1 MSVSQVCHKFFS
13 QSLNSIHQYRKN
25 ALLDMTVALTRGA
38 SLSLTSI
45 GRYLPGPARV
55 KHKIKR
61 VDRHLNSDLM
71 FSDIPSVYQ
80 QLVSRLTHSL
90 SVCVIVVDWSGYPSS
105 ELSVLRASLLCDG
118 RAIPLMSKVISSR
131 YQNNSAVQNA
141 FLDQMAV
148 AIGKDKQVI
157 IVTDAGFRSSW
168 FHHIRS
174 LGWDFVGRV
183 RGSLYFQ
190 VVGNEEWQMARD
202 IASSTTARYLGF
214 GRLARN
220 ASRDCPGHF
229 YTVHK
234 RATGRKSRQHY
245 PKTDR
250 MYRKNAREP
259 WLLFTSLMEY
269 KPREIVKIY
278 SRRMQIEQ
286 NFRDEKSER
295 YGLGLRASK
304 SRGEKRLSVLC
315 LVAVLYSIIIWL
327 TGYYLESKGINRWF
341 QANSEKSRRVLSYLT
356 LSENVIQQSPGL
368 LSGMNPDRVYADMAR
383 TYRNII
389 MVY

>member
-1 MSVSQVCHKFFS
+1 MPASQVCHKFFS
-13 QSLNSIHQYRKN
+13 QSLNSLHQYRKN

-71 FSDIPSVYQ
+71 FSDVPAVYQ
-80 QLVSRLTHSL
+80 KLVSRLTSSL
-90 SVCVIVVDWSGYPSS
+90 SLCVIAVDWSGYPSS

-118 RAIPLMSKVISSR
+118 RAIPLMSKVISSQ
-131 YQNNSAVQNA
+131 YQNNATVQND
-141 FLDQMAV
+141 FLDQMAA

-157 IVTDAGFRSSW
+157 VVTDAGFRSSW

-174 LGWDFVGRV
+174 LGWHFVGRV
-183 RGSLYFQ
+183 RGRLYFQ
-190 VVGNEEWQMARD
+190 IIGDEEWKMARD
-202 IASSTTARYLGF
+202 ITSRAKSYYLGF

-220 ASRDCPGHF
+220 ASRDCLGHF

-234 RATGRKSRQHY
+234 RATGRKGNQCF
-245 PKTDR
+245 PKTDK
-250 MYRKNAREP
+250 MYRKSAREP
-259 WLLFTSLMEY
+259 WLLFTSLMGY

-304 SRGEKRLSVLC
+304 SRGEKRISVLC
-315 LVAVLYSIIIWL
+315 LIATLYSIIMWL
-327 TGYYLESKGINRWF
+327 TGYYLERKGINRWF

-356 LSENVIQQSPGL
+356 LSENVIRQSPRI
-368 LSGMNPDRVYADMAR
+368 LSGMNPDRVYDDMAR
-383 TYRNII
+383 AYRNII

>member
-1 MSVSQVCHKFFS
+1 
-13 QSLNSIHQYRKN
+13 
-25 ALLDMTVALTRGA
+25 MTVALTRGA

-71 FSDIPSVYQ
+71 FSDVPAVYQ
-80 QLVSRLTHSL
+80 KLVSRLTSSL
-90 SVCVIVVDWSGYPSS
+90 SLCVIAVDWSGYPSS

-118 RAIPLMSKVISSR
+118 RAIPLMSKVISSQ
-131 YQNNSAVQNA
+131 YQNNATVQND
-141 FLDQMAV
+141 FLDQMAA

-157 IVTDAGFRSSW
+157 VVTDAGFRSSW

-174 LGWDFVGRV
+174 LGWHFVGRV
-183 RGSLYFQ
+183 RGRLYFQ
-190 VVGNEEWQMARD
+190 IIGDEEWKMARD
-202 IASSTTARYLGF
+202 ITSRAKSCYLGF

-220 ASRDCPGHF
+220 ASRDCLGHF

-234 RATGRKSRQHY
+234 RATGRKGNQCF
-245 PKTDR
+245 PKTDK
-250 MYRKNAREP
+250 MYRKSAREP
-259 WLLFTSLMEY
+259 WLLFTSLMGY

-304 SRGEKRLSVLC
+304 SRGEKRISVLC
-315 LVAVLYSIIIWL
+315 LIATLYSIIMWL

-356 LSENVIQQSPGL
+356 LSENVIRQSPRI
-368 LSGMNPDRVYADMAR
+368 LSGMNPDRVYDDMAR
-383 TYRNII
+383 AYRNII

>member
-1 MSVSQVCHKFFS
+1 
-13 QSLNSIHQYRKN
+13 
-25 ALLDMTVALTRGA
+25 
-38 SLSLTSI
+38 
-45 GRYLPGPARV
+45 
-55 KHKIKR
+55 
-61 VDRHLNSDLM
+61 
-71 FSDIPSVYQ
+71 
-80 QLVSRLTHSL
+80 
-90 SVCVIVVDWSGYPSS
+90 
-105 ELSVLRASLLCDG
+105 LSVLRASLLCDG

-141 FLDQMAV
+141 FLDQMAA

-190 VVGNEEWQMARD
+190 VVGDKEWQMARD

-234 RATGRKSRQHY
+234 RATGRKGSQHY

-304 SRGEKRLSVLC
+304 SRGEKRISVLC

-356 LSENVIQQSPGL
+356 LSENVIRQSPGL

-383 TYRNII
+383 AYRNII

>member
-1 MSVSQVCHKFFS
+1 MPASQVCHKFFS

-90 SVCVIVVDWSGYPSS
+90 SVCVIAVDWSGYPSS

-118 RAIPLMSKVISSR
+118 RAIPLMSTVISSR

-141 FLDQMAV
+141 FLDQMAA

-202 IASSTTARYLGF
+202 IASTTTARYLGF

-234 RATGRKSRQHY
+234 RATGRKSSQHY
-245 PKTDR
+245 PGTDR
-250 MYRKNAREP
+250 MYRKSAREP
-259 WLLFTSLMEY
+259 WLLFTSLMGY

-286 NFRDEKSER
+286 NFRDEKNER

-304 SRGEKRLSVLC
+304 SRGEKRISVLC
-315 LVAVLYSIIIWL
+315 LVATLYSIIMWL
-327 TGYYLESKGINRWF
+327 TGYFIESKGINRWF
-341 QANSEKSRRVLSYLT
+341 QASSEKSRRVLSYLT
-356 LSENVIQQSPGL
+356 LSENVMRQSPGL

-383 TYRNII
+383 AYRNII

>member
-1 MSVSQVCHKFFS
+1 MPVSQVCHKFFS
-13 QSLNSIHQYRKN
+13 QSLNSIHQYRKK

-45 GRYLPGPARV
+45 GRHLPGPARV

-90 SVCVIVVDWSGYPSS
+90 SVCLIAVDWSGYPSS

-202 IASSTTARYLGF
+202 ITSSTTARYLGF

-220 ASRDCPGHF
+220 ASRDCRGHF

-234 RATGRKSRQHY
+234 RATGRKSSQRY
-245 PKTDR
+245 PRTDR

-295 YGLGLRASK
+295 YGLGLRVSK

-356 LSENVIQQSPGL
+356 LSENVIRQSPWL
-368 LSGMNPDRVYADMAR
+368 LSGMNPDRVYADIAR
-383 TYRNII
+383 AYQNII

>member
-1 MSVSQVCHKFFS
+1 MPASQVCHKFFS
-13 QSLNSIHQYRKN
+13 QSLNSLHQYRKN

-45 GRYLPGPARV
+45 GQYLPGSARV

-61 VDRHLNSDLM
+61 VDRHLSSERM
-71 FSDIPSVYQ
+71 FGDIPSVYQ
-80 QLVSRLTHSL
+80 RLISRLTRPLSL
-90 SVCVIVVDWSGYPSS
+90 CVIAVDWSGYPSS

-131 YQNNSAVQNA
+131 YQNNSTVQNA
-141 FLDQMAV
+141 FLDQMAA

-174 LGWDFVGRV
+174 LGWHFVGRI

-190 VVGNEEWQMARD
+190 IIGNTDWQMARD
-202 IASSTTARYLGF
+202 ITSTATPRYLGF

-220 ASRDCPGHF
+220 ASRDCLGHF

-234 RATGRKSRQHY
+234 RGSGRKSTQRF
-245 PKTDR
+245 PRTDR
-250 MYRKNAREP
+250 MYQKNAREP
-259 WLLFTSLMEY
+259 WLLFTSLLGY
-269 KPREIVKIY
+269 KPREIIKIY

-304 SRGEKRLSVLC
+304 SRGERRISVLC
-315 LVAVLYSIIIWL
+315 LVASLYSIIMWL
-327 TGYYLESKGINRWF
+327 TGYYLEKKGINLWF
-341 QANSEKSRRVLSYLT
+341 QANSVKSRRVLSYLT
-356 LSENVIQQSPGL
+356 LSENAIRQSPGI
-368 LSGMNPDRVYADMAR
+368 LSGMNPDRVYVDMAR
-383 TYRNII
+383 AYQNII

>member
-1 MSVSQVCHKFFS
+1 MPASQVCHKFFS

-90 SVCVIVVDWSGYPSS
+90 SVCVIAVDWSGYPSS

-141 FLDQMAV
+141 FLDQMAA

-190 VVGNEEWQMARD
+190 VVGDEEWQMARD
-202 IASSTTARYLGF
+202 IASSTTARYPGF

-234 RATGRKSRQHY
+234 RATGRKGSQHY

-295 YGLGLRASK
+295 YGLGLRVSK

-356 LSENVIQQSPGL
+356 LSENVIRQSPGL
-368 LSGMNPDRVYADMAR
+368 LSGMNPDRVYADIAR
-383 TYRNII
+383 AYRNII

>member
-1 MSVSQVCHKFFS
+1 MPASQVCHKFFS

-80 QLVSRLTHSL
+80 QPVSRLTHSL
-90 SVCVIVVDWSGYPSS
+90 SVCVIAVDWSGYPSS

-131 YQNNSAVQNA
+131 YQNNSAIQNA
-141 FLDQMAV
+141 FLDQMATAV
-148 AIGKDKQVI
+148 GKDKQVI

-183 RGSLYFQ
+183 RDSLCFQ
-190 VVGNEEWQMARD
+190 VIGDEEWLMARD
-202 IASSTTARYLGF
+202 VASSTTARYPGF

-220 ASRDCPGHF
+220 ASRACPGHF

-234 RATGRKSRQHY
+234 RATGRKSSQHY

-269 KPREIVKIY
+269 KPREIVKLY

-315 LVAVLYSIIIWL
+315 LVAVLYSIILWL

-356 LSENVIQQSPGL
+356 LSENVIRQSPGL

-383 TYRNII
+383 AYRNII

>member
-1 MSVSQVCHKFFS
+1 MPASQVCHKFFS
-13 QSLNSIHQYRKN
+13 QSLNSLHQYRKN

-71 FSDIPSVYQ
+71 FSDVPAVYQ
-80 QLVSRLTHSL
+80 KLVSRLTRSL
-90 SVCVIVVDWSGYPSS
+90 SLCVIAVDWSGYPSS

-118 RAIPLMSKVISSR
+118 RAIPLMSKVISSQ
-131 YQNNSAVQNA
+131 YQNNATVQNE
-141 FLDQMAV
+141 FLDQMAA

-157 IVTDAGFRSSW
+157 VVTDADFRSSW

-174 LGWDFVGRV
+174 LGWHFVGRV

-190 VVGNEEWQMARD
+190 IIGDEEWRMARD
-202 IASSTTARYLGF
+202 ITSGAKSCYLGF

-220 ASRDCPGHF
+220 ASRDCLGHF

-234 RATGRKSRQHY
+234 RSTGRKGNQPF
-245 PKTDR
+245 PKTDK
-250 MYRKNAREP
+250 MYRKSAGEP
-259 WLLFTSLMEY
+259 WLLFTSLMGY

-304 SRGEKRLSVLC
+304 SRGEKRISVLC
-315 LVAVLYSIIIWL
+315 LVATLYSIIMWL

-356 LSENVIQQSPGL
+356 LSENVIRQSPRT
-368 LSGMNPDRVYADMAR
+368 LSGMNPDRVYDEMASS
-383 TYRNII
+383 YRNII
-389 MVY
+389 MMY

>member
-1 MSVSQVCHKFFS
+1 
-13 QSLNSIHQYRKN
+13 
-25 ALLDMTVALTRGA
+25 
-38 SLSLTSI
+38 
-45 GRYLPGPARV
+45 
-55 KHKIKR
+55 
-61 VDRHLNSDLM
+61 
-71 FSDIPSVYQ
+71 
-80 QLVSRLTHSL
+80 
-90 SVCVIVVDWSGYPSS
+90 
-105 ELSVLRASLLCDG
+105 
-118 RAIPLMSKVISSR
+118 
-131 YQNNSAVQNA
+131 
-141 FLDQMAV
+141 
-148 AIGKDKQVI
+148 
-157 IVTDAGFRSSW
+157 
-168 FHHIRS
+168 
-174 LGWDFVGRV
+174 
-183 RGSLYFQ
+183 
-190 VVGNEEWQMARD
+190 MARD

-234 RATGRKSRQHY
+234 RATGRKGSQHY

-304 SRGEKRLSVLC
+304 SRGEKRISVLC

-356 LSENVIQQSPGL
+356 LSENVIRQSPGL

-383 TYRNII
+383 AYRNII

>member
-1 MSVSQVCHKFFS
+1 MPAAQVCHKFFS
-13 QSLNSIHQYRKN
+13 QSLNSLHLYRKK

-45 GRYLPGPARV
+45 GRYLPGKAHV

-61 VDRHLNSDLM
+61 VDRHLSSDLM
-71 FSDIPSVYQ
+71 FSDIPVVYQ
-80 QLVSRLTHSL
+80 QLVSRLTRSL
-90 SVCVIVVDWSGYPSS
+90 SLCVIAVDWSGYPSS

-118 RAIPLMSKVISSR
+118 RAIPLMSKVLTSR

-141 FLDQMAV
+141 FLDQMAA
-148 AIGKDKQVI
+148 AIGRDKQVI
-157 IVTDAGFRSSW
+157 IVTDAGFRSGW

-174 LGWDFVGRV
+174 LGWHFVGRV

-190 VVGNEEWQMARD
+190 TAGDEGWQMARD
-202 IASSTTARYLGF
+202 IASSAKPRYLGF

-220 ASRDCPGHF
+220 ARHECTGHF

-234 RATGRKSRQHY
+234 KAAGRKSRQHF
-245 PKTDR
+245 PNTDR
-250 MYRKNAREP
+250 KYRKNAREP
-259 WLLFTSLMEY
+259 WLLFTSLMGY

-304 SRGEKRLSVLC
+304 SRGEKRISVLC
-315 LVAVLYSIIIWL
+315 LVATLYSIIMWL
-327 TGYYLESKGINRWF
+327 TGYFLESKGINRWF
-341 QANSEKSRRVLSYLT
+341 QANSVKSRRVLSYLT
-356 LSENVIQQSPGL
+356 LSKNAFRQSPGL

-383 TYRNII
+383 AYRNII

>member
-1 MSVSQVCHKFFS
+1 MPVSQVCHKFFS
-13 QSLNSIHQYRKN
+13 QSLNSIHQYRKK

-45 GRYLPGPARV
+45 GRHLPGPARV

-90 SVCVIVVDWSGYPSS
+90 SVCLIAVDWSGYPSS

-174 LGWDFVGRV
+174 LGWDFFGRV

-202 IASSTTARYLGF
+202 ITSSTTARYLGF

-220 ASRDCPGHF
+220 ASRDCRGHF

-234 RATGRKSRQHY
+234 RATGRKSSQRY
-245 PKTDR
+245 PRTDR

-295 YGLGLRASK
+295 YGLGLRVSK

-356 LSENVIQQSPGL
+356 LSENVIRQSPWL
-368 LSGMNPDRVYADMAR
+368 LSGMNPDRVYADIAR
-383 TYRNII
+383 AYQNII

>member
-1 MSVSQVCHKFFS
+1 
-13 QSLNSIHQYRKN
+13 
-25 ALLDMTVALTRGA
+25 MTVALTRGA

-45 GRYLPGPARV
+45 GRFLPGTARV

-61 VDRHLNSDLM
+61 VDRHLNNDLM
-71 FSDIPSVYQ
+71 FKDIPAIYQ

-90 SVCVIVVDWSGYPSS
+90 PFCVIAVDWSGYPSA
-105 ELSVLRASLLCDG
+105 ELSVLRASLLCDS

-131 YQNNSAVQNA
+131 FQNNSTVQND
-141 FLDQMAV
+141 FLEQMAA
-148 AIGKDKQVI
+148 AIGNDKQVI
-157 IVTDAGFRSSW
+157 IVTDGGFRSSW

-174 LGWDFVGRV
+174 LGWHFVGRV

-190 VVGNEEWQMARD
+190 ITGGEEWQMARD
-202 IASSTTARYLGF
+202 IASTTKPTYLGF

-220 ASRDCPGHF
+220 TSRDCLGHF

-234 RATGRKSRQHY
+234 RATGRKGNQRY
-245 PKTDR
+245 PKTNK
-250 MYRKNAREP
+250 MYRKNAQEP
-259 WLLFTSLMEY
+259 WLIFTRLMGY
-269 KPREIVKIY
+269 KPREIIKVY

-304 SRGEKRLSVLC
+304 SRGEKRISVLC
-315 LVAVLYSIIIWL
+315 LVATLYSIVMWM
-327 TGYYLESKGINRWF
+327 TGYYLEKKGVNCWF
-341 QANSEKSRRVLSYLT
+341 QANSIKSRRVLSYLT
-356 LSENVIQQSPGL
+356 LSKNVIQQSPGI
-368 LSGMNPDRVYADMAR
+368 LSGMNPDSIYEEMAR
-383 TYRNII
+383 AYRDII